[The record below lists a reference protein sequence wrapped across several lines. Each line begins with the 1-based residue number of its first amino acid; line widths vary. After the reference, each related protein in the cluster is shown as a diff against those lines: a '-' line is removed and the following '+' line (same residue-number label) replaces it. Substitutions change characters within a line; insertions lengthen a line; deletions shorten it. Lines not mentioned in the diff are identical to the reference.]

1 MYIHTCITVPGLPNA
16 HYYRWLS
23 LAYTIW
29 SLDEM
34 HILPCMS
41 YVQRTDRDLFESG
54 TSIKFS
60 WWRLRWDLYYT
71 LSGLGYA
78 FPYTYI
84 LFSNLCFHF
93 FWRSRYPLDIRFSF
107 GVSSSGDL
115 WHKIN
120 LFNKNYCTYFV
131 AKLYWQQLGI
141 TPLGNEEFW
150 KKIKLYDQLFI
161 SLPIHIHKFSKK
173 IGL

>member
-1 MYIHTCITVPGLPNA
+1 MPGLPNA

-34 HILPCMS
+34 HILPCM

-60 WWRLRWDLYYT
+60 WWKWRLRWDLYYT

-93 FWRSRYPLDIRFSF
+93 FED
-107 GVSSSGDL
+107 
-115 WHKIN
+115 
-120 LFNKNYCTYFV
+120 
-131 AKLYWQQLGI
+131 LGI
-141 TPLGNEEFW
+141 PWILDSVLEFLLCVIIGIKSLIQWKLLNIFCSKIVLPLENEEF
-150 KKIKLYDQLFI
+150 
-161 SLPIHIHKFSKK
+161 
-173 IGL
+173 